1 MSKQEFLDGLRAEL
15 QKASIANIDNM
26 VEYYDEMICDRIED
40 GMSEEAAVADVDSIE
55 EIVNNAMLDK
65 PVTALVKER
74 VVKSREKA
82 KSNGTQVLWIV
93 LAVLGFPVWFPIG
106 IALLAIVFS
115 LYVAIWAVVISIF
128 AVLLALVVAGLACLA
143 APFIAIFAG
152 GFTAA
157 STVASIGVAFLLFGI
172 VALLWKPIVA
182 LAKSCCDAVVKLGKS
197 IKKAIIKK

>member
-15 QKASIANIDNM
+15 QKASIANIDSM

-55 EIVNNAMLDK
+55 EIVNTAMLDK

-74 VVKSREKA
+74 VAKTREKA
-82 KSNGTQVLWIV
+82 KNNGTQVLWII
-93 LAVLGFPVWFPIG
+93 LAILGFPVWFPIG
-106 IALLAIVFS
+106 IAIIAVIIA

-128 AVLLALVVAGLACLA
+128 AALLALVVAGLACIA
-143 APFIAIFAG
+143 APFVAVFSG

-157 STVASIGVAFLLFGI
+157 STVASIGAAFVLFGL
-172 VALLWKPIVA
+172 VALLWQPIVN
-182 LAKSCCDAVVKLGKS
+182 LAKLCAAGVVKLGKS
-197 IKKAIIKK
+197 IKKLIIKK

>member
-1 MSKQEFLDGLRAEL
+1 MSKQEFLDGLRTEL

-82 KSNGTQVLWIV
+82 KSNGTQVIWII
-93 LAVLGFPVWFPIG
+93 LAVLGFPV
-106 IALLAIVFS
+106 
-115 LYVAIWAVVISIF
+115 
-128 AVLLALVVAGLACLA
+128 
-143 APFIAIFAG
+143 
-152 GFTAA
+152 
-157 STVASIGVAFLLFGI
+157 
-172 VALLWKPIVA
+172 
-182 LAKSCCDAVVKLGKS
+182 
-197 IKKAIIKK
+197 

>member
-1 MSKQEFLDGLRAEL
+1 MSKQEFLDGLRTEL

-82 KSNGTQVLWIV
+82 KSNGTQVIWII

-106 IALLAIVFS
+106 IAILAIVFS
-115 LYVAIWAVVISIF
+115 LYIAIWAVVISIF

-143 APFIAIFAG
+143 APFIAIF
-152 GFTAA
+152 
-157 STVASIGVAFLLFGI
+157 
-172 VALLWKPIVA
+172 
-182 LAKSCCDAVVKLGKS
+182 
-197 IKKAIIKK
+197 